1 MITLTWYKSFKQN
14 IINKQTINNN
24 LNHIRRTNYENINL
38 LPSNFPCC
46 NSRGMRINTSSIR
59 YLLRRSTTNSCRS
72 IRNIIADKNINL
84 NHKRIMKKFY
94 NTIISYTICIMF
106 LPIAYICLGI
116 KFTAKTLEYMLGA
129 VQKGLSS
136 MIKELVR
143 ASEELEKKI
152 SLD

>member
-1 MITLTWYKSFKQN
+1 
-14 IINKQTINNN
+14 
-24 LNHIRRTNYENINL
+24 
-38 LPSNFPCC
+38 
-46 NSRGMRINTSSIR
+46 
-59 YLLRRSTTNSCRS
+59 
-72 IRNIIADKNINL
+72 
-84 NHKRIMKKFY
+84 MKKFY

-106 LPIAYICLGI
+106 LSLSYICLGI

>member
-1 MITLTWYKSFKQN
+1 MN
-14 IINKQTINNN
+14 
-24 LNHIRRTNYENINL
+24 
-38 LPSNFPCC
+38 
-46 NSRGMRINTSSIR
+46 
-59 YLLRRSTTNSCRS
+59 
-72 IRNIIADKNINL
+72 
-84 NHKRIMKKFY
+84 MKKFY

-116 KFTAKTLEYMLGA
+116 KFMAKTLEYMLGA

-136 MIKELVR
+136 MIKDLVR